1 MFDLINIFDIFL
13 PQLLLYPNPTSP
25 LNSIAATLLIESPEK
40 YQIKVKDHVKK
51 YCIFFDAYQ
60 NNDHSLNNNYN
71 ERYGNIEPENNENEM
86 EEEFSPISS
95 LSQISELSK
104 TSDIELLE

>member
-25 LNSIAATLLIESPEK
+25 LNTIAATLLIESPEK
-40 YQIKVKDHVKK
+40 YQTKVRENVQK
-51 YCIFFDAYQ
+51 YCILQEDEQIMNKNFDG
-60 NNDHSLNNNYN
+60 LNEKNQIEKN
-71 ERYGNIEPENNENEM
+71 EKENEI
-86 EEEFSPISS
+86 EEELSPISS

-104 TSDIELLE
+104 TSNIELLE

>member
-25 LNSIAATLLIESPEK
+25 LNTIAATLLIESPEV

-51 YCIFFDAYQ
+51 YCIFFDANQ
-60 NNDHSLNNNYN
+60 NSDHIIYNNLN
-71 ERYGNIEPENNENEM
+71 ERNGNTELENDVNEM
-86 EEEFSPISS
+86 EEELSPLSS
-95 LSQISELSK
+95 LSQISELSQ
-104 TSDIELLE
+104 TSNIELLE